1 MRVLF
6 SLIALFAL
14 FLVLAAAASTT
25 DEKHTSAH
33 GTMSLFRPWTWTL
46 PLPAFAE
53 PDAAALH
60 VRRHGPRRRA
70 MHP

>member
-1 MRVLF
+1 MRFFF

-14 FLVLAAAASTT
+14 LLTLATATPT
-25 DEKHTSAH
+25 NDDDEQARV
-33 GTMSLFRPWTWTL
+33 TMSLFRPWTWTL
-46 PLPAFAE
+46 PLPTIPE
-53 PDAAALH
+53 VDAASQR